1 MENIKLTTQEIE
13 KLQEIQ
19 QKNAAV
25 VSELGNLELAKLQ
38 METRRANIIEFV
50 NSLREEEQTF
60 GKELS
65 EKYGNGSID
74 LENGEFIPNP
84 TAE

>member
-1 MENIKLTTQEIE
+1 MENIKLTTEEIE

-74 LENGEFIPNP
+74 LEAGEFIPTT

>member
-1 MENIKLTTQEIE
+1 MENIKLTTEEIE
-13 KLQEIQ
+13 KLQGIQ

-25 VSELGNLELAKLQ
+25 VSELGNLELTKLQ
-38 METRRANIIEFV
+38 METRRANIIEFI

-65 EKYGNGSID
+65 DKYGNGSID
-74 LENGEFIPNP
+74 LENGEFIPTP

>member
-1 MENIKLTTQEIE
+1 MENTKLTPEE
-13 KLQEIQ
+13 VAKLQEIQ
-19 QKNAAV
+19 QKNAAI
-25 VSELGNLELAKLQ
+25 VSELGNLEITKLQ
-38 METRRANIIEFV
+38 MESRRANAIEFL

-65 EKYGNGSID
+65 DKYGNGSID
-74 LENGEFIPNP
+74 LENGEFIPAP

>member
-1 MENIKLTTQEIE
+1 MENIKLTTEEIE
-13 KLQEIQ
+13 KLQGIQ

-25 VSELGNLELAKLQ
+25 VSELGNLELTKLQ
-38 METRRANIIEFV
+38 METRRANIIEFI

-65 EKYGNGSID
+65 DKYGNGSID
-74 LENGEFIPNP
+74 LEAGEFIPAP
-84 TAE
+84 SAE